1 MAYSHPNLHRASSSA
16 NSDAPTIWTYTT
28 TDSAADLNTAD
39 YFLLAIDDLK
49 AGDLIY
55 ATTSTGTTT
64 VAALYYVLTNSG
76 TAIDV
81 NDGTVLANTDTD

>member
-1 MAYSHPNLHRASSSA
+1 MAYSHTSLVRFSSSA
-16 NSDAPTIWTYTT
+16 NSDSPTMWGYTT

-39 YFLLAIDDLK
+39 YFLLAINDLK

-64 VAALYYVLTNSG
+64 VAALYYVLSNDG

>member
-1 MAYSHPNLHRASSSA
+1 MAYSHPNLHRVGPS
-16 NSDAPTIWTYTT
+16 NSDAPTFWTYTT
-28 TDSAADLNTAD
+28 TDALADLNTAD
-39 YFLLAIDDLK
+39 YFLLAIDDLT

-64 VAALYYVLTNSG
+64 VAALYYVLSNDG

-81 NDGTVLANTDTD
+81 NDGTVLAATDTD

>member
-1 MAYSHPNLHRASSSA
+1 MAYSHPTLFRVGGTDSQG
-16 NSDAPTIWTYTT
+16 PTIWTYTT
-28 TDSAADLNTAD
+28 TDSAADLNTSGYFNDASAD
-39 YFLLAIDDLK
+39 LT

-64 VAALYYVLTNSG
+64 VAALYYVLTNASG
-76 TAIDV
+76 VVDV